1 MAVSNRDAGTVSILI
16 GDGLGGFNAP
26 TAYSVG
32 RCYPGGMSAADFD
45 ADGNLDLAVAV
56 ACLPGSV
63 AILLG
68 NGRGQFGPSTH
79 IDVPFAIVDV
89 ATGDLNLDGY
99 LDLALVNSGKQAIS
113 VVLSD
118 GQGAYQEPA
127 LSTWDFRLF
136 QEASG

>member
-1 MAVSNRDAGTVSILI
+1 
-16 GDGLGGFNAP
+16 
-26 TAYSVG
+26 
-32 RCYPGGMSAADFD
+32 MSAADFD